1 MKEEKCYVE
10 RTKDQNQGSKNSK
23 EMGHLGVLVTPPYK
37 GRSGEGEK
45 GGKNDGPGHKVG
57 SLSRGWGDIKE
68 MFGWERC

>member
-1 MKEEKCYVE
+1 
-10 RTKDQNQGSKNSK
+10 
-23 EMGHLGVLVTPPYK
+23 MGHLGVLVTPPYK